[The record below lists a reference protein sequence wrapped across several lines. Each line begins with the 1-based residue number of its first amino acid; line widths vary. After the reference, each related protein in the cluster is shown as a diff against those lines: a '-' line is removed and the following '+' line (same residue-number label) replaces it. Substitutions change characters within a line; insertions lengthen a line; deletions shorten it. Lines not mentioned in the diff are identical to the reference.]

1 MKSPAKTDLKSCA
14 VLDLDSTLVNIFG
27 HKSNWENV
35 TLETR
40 KKNNR
45 IIVVDL
51 ETEFMWGTK
60 RPYITEF
67 LESCFK
73 TFDLFVVWSAGSKD
87 YVEKI
92 IGELFKECRLKRSVK
107 GIAVTVPKKG
117 EMVKAFSQTPPEQTK
132 QCPDYVFSRNDC
144 VVTMSQ
150 DGQVVRQKPL
160 SWLKTKI
167 PELDLKRTLIFD
179 DFQEVC
185 EQDILNHVHV
195 DPWEGDFET
204 LTKRDT
210 MLLDLSKWMEK
221 ELPGKPDFRAVSSV
235 SRK

>member
-1 MKSPAKTDLKSCA
+1 MESSVKTDLKSCA

-51 ETEFMWGTK
+51 QNEFMWGTK

-92 IGELFKECRLKRSVK
+92 IGELFRECRLKRDAK
-107 GIAVTVPKKG
+107 GVATTS
-117 EMVKAFSQTPPEQTK
+117 SQKPFEQTK

-144 VVTMSQ
+144 VMTMSQ

-221 ELPGKPDFRAVSSV
+221 ELPGKSDFRAVSSV